1 MKNLKI
7 KNLDEKDIQNLK
19 QIKIIELE
27 EMKLQ
32 DLKILKVKIET
43 AIKTK
48 EAELK
53 ILTILRQPLYF
64 TFYYLQFFFDYK
76 DLCKYCFLS
85 LFLFLSFQIQITF
98 YLKKKFFYLLS
109 LI

>member
-7 KNLDEKDIQNLK
+7 KNLDEKDIENLK

-43 AIKTK
+43 AIDNMEK
-48 EAELK
+48 E
-53 ILTILRQPLYF
+53 
-64 TFYYLQFFFDYK
+64 
-76 DLCKYCFLS
+76 
-85 LFLFLSFQIQITF
+85 
-98 YLKKKFFYLLS
+98 
-109 LI
+109 

>member
-19 QIKIIELE
+19 KIKIIELE
-27 EMKLQ
+27 EMRLQ

-48 EAELK
+48 ES
-53 ILTILRQPLYF
+53 
-64 TFYYLQFFFDYK
+64 D
-76 DLCKYCFLS
+76 
-85 LFLFLSFQIQITF
+85 
-98 YLKKKFFYLLS
+98 
-109 LI
+109 

>member
-7 KNLDEKDIQNLK
+7 KNLDEKDIENLK

-43 AIKTK
+43 AIKNIEK
-48 EAELK
+48 
-53 ILTILRQPLYF
+53 
-64 TFYYLQFFFDYK
+64 
-76 DLCKYCFLS
+76 
-85 LFLFLSFQIQITF
+85 
-98 YLKKKFFYLLS
+98 
-109 LI
+109 

>member
-19 QIKIIELE
+19 

-32 DLKILKVKIET
+32 DLKILKVKIEI

-48 EAELK
+48 E
-53 ILTILRQPLYF
+53 
-64 TFYYLQFFFDYK
+64 
-76 DLCKYCFLS
+76 S
-85 LFLFLSFQIQITF
+85 N
-98 YLKKKFFYLLS
+98 
-109 LI
+109 

>member
-32 DLKILKVKIET
+32 DLKILKTKIET
-43 AIKTK
+43 AIDNIEK
-48 EAELK
+48 E
-53 ILTILRQPLYF
+53 
-64 TFYYLQFFFDYK
+64 
-76 DLCKYCFLS
+76 
-85 LFLFLSFQIQITF
+85 
-98 YLKKKFFYLLS
+98 
-109 LI
+109 

>member
-32 DLKILKVKIET
+32 DLKILKIKIET
-43 AIKTK
+43 VIENIEK
-48 EAELK
+48 E
-53 ILTILRQPLYF
+53 
-64 TFYYLQFFFDYK
+64 
-76 DLCKYCFLS
+76 
-85 LFLFLSFQIQITF
+85 
-98 YLKKKFFYLLS
+98 
-109 LI
+109 